1 MDQIG
6 LHCIGMDRKSFCSRI
21 AWKTFCCNAWKTFWL
36 QYLEDLLLQ
45 CFVGDVAG
53 SNAWKTIA
61 PLRNPDVQM
70 RLCIITSIT
79 PVGRWTRALDRHV
92 HTSLHTPVLFV
103 RFVLFCFV
111 LFCWL
116 WFVRLFLEMLVL
128 FQIPMLGRQTAKCVS
143 RQLIRQVIRHA
154 IRNVSRQVLRNPFQ
168 QEAMIQIACQQV
180 ILLIFQWFVGVQKM
194 YNFL

>member
-6 LHCIGMDRKSFCSRI
+6 LHCIGMDQKSFCSRI

-36 QYLEDLLLQ
+36 QCLEDFLLQ

-61 PLRNPDVQM
+61 PLRNPDAHM
-70 RLCIITSIT
+70 RLCTITSIT
-79 PVGRWTRALDRHV
+79 PVGRWTQALDRHV

-103 RFVLFCFV
+103 VFCFV

-116 WFVRLFLEMLVL
+116 WFVCLFQEMLMFL
-128 FQIPMLGRQTAKCVS
+128 QTPMLGRQTSKCVS
-143 RQLIRQVIRHA
+143 RELIRQVIRHA

-180 ILLIFQWFVGVQKM
+180 TLSIFQWFVGVQKM
-194 YNFL
+194 